1 MEPRKTSEEKSKKMN
16 IESFLDQ
23 VDGKLKEFAQ
33 KTETLAGRTQLKAH
47 LGLMEVETVWNKRKE
62 EILAAAARLRQAQ
75 TKPKAALDDARLELT
90 LGVADAKKAASKLR
104 KRIEMTER
112 NIKKLGL
119 SANDDAKQ
127 ALNRLKDAYD
137 SIKDKLLH

>member
-23 VDGKLKEFAQ
+23 VDDKLKEFAQ

-47 LGLMEVETVWNKRKE
+47 LGLMEVETIWNKRKE

-90 LGVADAKKAASKLR
+90 LGMADAKAAAAKLR
-104 KRIEMTER
+104 KRIDTTER
-112 NIKKLGL
+112 NIKKLGT

>member
-47 LGLMEVETVWNKRKE
+47 LGLMEVEAVWTKRKE

-75 TKPKAALDDARLELT
+75 IKPRAALDEARLELT
-90 LGVADAKKAASKLR
+90 LGMADAKAAAAKLR
-104 KRIEMTER
+104 KRIDMTER

-137 SIKDKLLH
+137 SIKDKLVH

>member
-1 MEPRKTSEEKSKKMN
+1 MEPRKTSEEKSKKIN

-23 VDGKLKEFAQ
+23 VDDKLKEFAQ

-47 LGLMEVETVWNKRKE
+47 LGLMEVETIWNKRKE

-90 LGVADAKKAASKLR
+90 LGMADAKAAAAKLR
-104 KRIEMTER
+104 KRIDTTER
-112 NIKKLGL
+112 NIKKLGT

>member
-90 LGVADAKKAASKLR
+90 LGVADAKTAASKLR

>member
-1 MEPRKTSEEKSKKMN
+1 MAPRKTSEEKSKKIN

-75 TKPKAALDDARLELT
+75 IKPRAALDEARLELT
-90 LGVADAKKAASKLR
+90 LGMADAKAAAAKLR
-104 KRIEMTER
+104 KRIDMTER

-137 SIKDKLLH
+137 SIKDKLVH

>member
-1 MEPRKTSEEKSKKMN
+1 MEPRKTAEEKSKKMN

-75 TKPKAALDDARLELT
+75 TKPKAALDEARLELT
-90 LGVADAKKAASKLR
+90 LGVADAKAAAAKLR
-104 KRIEMTER
+104 KRIDMTER

>member
-1 MEPRKTSEEKSKKMN
+1 MESRKTSEEKSKKMN

-90 LGVADAKKAASKLR
+90 LGVADAKAAAVKLR

>member
-1 MEPRKTSEEKSKKMN
+1 MEPRKISEEKSKKIN

-47 LGLMEVETVWNKRKE
+47 LGLMEVETIWKKRKE
-62 EILAAAARLRQAQ
+62 DILAAAARLRQAQ

-90 LGVADAKKAASKLR
+90 LGMADAKAAAAKLR
-104 KRIEMTER
+104 KRIDTTER
-112 NIKKLGL
+112 NIKKLGM

>member
-75 TKPKAALDDARLELT
+75 TKPRAALDDARLELT
-90 LGVADAKKAASKLR
+90 LGVEDAKAAAAKLR